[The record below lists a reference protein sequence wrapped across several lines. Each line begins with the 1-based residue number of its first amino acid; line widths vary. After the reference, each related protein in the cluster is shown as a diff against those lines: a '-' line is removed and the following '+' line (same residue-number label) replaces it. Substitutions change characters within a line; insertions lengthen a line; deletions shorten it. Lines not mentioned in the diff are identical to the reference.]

1 MRRRWG
7 SLGGRLGMAVV
18 LAGAVVVFL
27 GWNGAASY
35 DRVPAQFPY
44 LISGGVAG
52 LALVVVGAALLVIDA
67 SRRDRAALQA
77 SVEDLRRVLEDLA
90 AAQSVHARS
99 ASAGPVDG
107 TVVAG
112 RSSYHR
118 PGCRLVEGRD
128 GLRAITEDDARSR
141 ALTPCRIC
149 RPDTPGSAPPAPGP
163 AS

>member
-7 SLGGRLGMAVV
+7 RLGGRLGMAVV

-52 LALVVVGAALLVIDA
+52 LGLVVVGAALLVIDA

-77 SVEDLRRVLEDLA
+77 SVEDLRRAVEDLA
-90 AAQSVHARS
+90 AAQAAQALHKAEAPGDPRS
-99 ASAGPVDG
+99 G

-118 PGCRLVEGRD
+118 P
-128 GLRAITEDDARSR
+128 
-141 ALTPCRIC
+141 
-149 RPDTPGSAPPAPGP
+149 
-163 AS
+163 